1 MEEISSLY
9 YLRFMVLD
17 RPGVLSQIAGELGR
31 CGISISSV
39 LQKGRGE
46 SAVPIFVVTHRA
58 KESDMRAALAEV
70 DRLPDVLDRTRMIRI
85 ENNL

>member
-1 MEEISSLY
+1 
-9 YLRFMVLD
+9 VL
-17 RPGVLSQIAGELGR
+17 GNNA
-31 CGISISSV
+31 ISIASV
-39 LQKGRGE
+39 LQKGQGQDRG
-46 SAVPIFVVTHRA
+46 SHLHRHHRA

>member
-1 MEEISSLY
+1 M
-9 YLRFMVLD
+9 D
-17 RPGVLSQIAGELGR
+17 KPGVLSRIAGVLGSHA
-31 CGISISSV
+31 ISIASV
-39 LQKGRGE
+39 LQKGQGQV
-46 SAVPIFVVTHRA
+46 AVPIFIVTHRA